1 MKGVF
6 FFIKN
11 MLIDHKDKKY
21 LIYFIVFSLMP
32 ETDLYHFYNSIYKN
46 LFVNIETKN
55 KLIKIYYKAAFLQY
69 KIKRLVHYYRWKK
82 TDKMDIETDLYGN
95 SLSLFPHNQKIT
107 ILQNK
112 KKFIFRLTDISTMWR
127 VALTH
132 SQYLR
137 TSPKNLSN
145 PYTALPFKEHN
156 LYNIYFKLSYSSFH
170 IHPLIT
176 CFFRVNMDLNDF
188 KIIHFSHLQ
197 DCAIVNYFKTI
208 NPSDKWH
215 DINEMLKEYSSYS
228 ITQELSNLEKKYLI
242 KKYNPYLL
250 HYYYSEYSNNILLRG
265 KHKKILEEFFG

>member
-11 MLIDHKDKKY
+11 MLINKQDKKY
-21 LIYFIVFSLMP
+21 LIYFMVFSLLP
-32 ETDLYHFYNSIYKN
+32 ETDLYHFYNSIYNN
-46 LFVNIETKN
+46 LFVNIETKH
-55 KLIKIYYKAAFLQY
+55 KLIEIYSKAAFLQY

-82 TDKMDIETDLYGN
+82 TDEMDIETDLYGN
-95 SLSLFPHNQKIT
+95 SLLSFPNNQKIT
-107 ILQNK
+107 ILQNN
-112 KKFIFRLTDISTMWR
+112 KKFIFRLTDISIMWR

-137 TSPKNLSN
+137 TSPKNIAN

-176 CFFRVNMDLNDF
+176 SFFRVNMDLNDF

-197 DCAIVNYFKTI
+197 DCAIVNYFKTR
-208 NPSDKWH
+208 NPVDKWL
-215 DINEMLKEYSSYS
+215 DINEMLKEYSLHS
-228 ITQELSNLEKKYLI
+228 IAQEFNDFEKKCLI

-250 HYYYSEYSNNILLRG
+250 NYYYSEYSNNILLRG
-265 KHKKILEEFFG
+265 KHKKILEDLFD